1 MRNGHVGEEWEG
13 NTSIKGKFVALIRGS
28 SQGTRKKGES
38 ELIKKEDGKGETLLG
53 LSPRR

>member
-13 NTSIKGKFVALIRGS
+13 NTSIKGKFVALMGGS
-28 SQGTRKKGES
+28 SQETRKKGES

-53 LSPRR
+53 LNPRR